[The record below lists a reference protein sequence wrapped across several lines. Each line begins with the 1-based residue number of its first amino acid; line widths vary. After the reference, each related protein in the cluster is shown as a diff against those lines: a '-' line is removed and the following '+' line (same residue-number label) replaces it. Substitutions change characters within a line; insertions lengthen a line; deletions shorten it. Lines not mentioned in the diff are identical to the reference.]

1 MCLGGGARLHANA
14 SYGQMGVRL
23 MDRWVSNPF
32 PLVTSTK
39 SLSVVPQN
47 TGGWTQNGSFSLLG
61 MDGSYY
67 DLGLLSSRRYPIAS
81 RRDGG

>member
-23 MDRWVSNPF
+23 IDRWVSNPF
-32 PLVTSTK
+32 PLVTSAK

-47 TGGWTQNGSFSLLG
+47 TWVGPKRAHSHCWAWIMVWLGGVRPSKHIKGTL
-61 MDGSYY
+61 DDAY
-67 DLGLLSSRRYPIAS
+67 
-81 RRDGG
+81 